1 MIAHTMLKKKMEKF
15 LQQAHERFP
24 RRSLFKIGGIVVGT
38 LGLSRLADRHSE
50 DSLPSEEMVLD
61 QAKERRYEPDSEL
74 RTTIF
79 PRKIMWE
86 MAQVLKE
93 KGQWE
98 GGDESDWMSHLDLF
112 ESALITLKES
122 GVKGGR
128 LVIAPYEIPKEGD
141 SYNWKSIETAI
152 ELMQKHDMAVD
163 LSVGP
168 FNTAYYPGVRLPV
181 DLQEQL
187 KAEFIQNHKYNIHI
201 DMNDDP
207 NMPESSSA
215 IRDFGIHFITKTMEK
230 YGKDKRIDKFYLGN
244 EWPDRQVIEGVEI
257 ETGTK
262 EHKQPTHMT
271 VGLDFMEKM
280 IDIIQVGTAKQIAL
294 NTNIHPSDLYGL
306 RQKLGSLLQKLGK
319 QGTLGLDIYPTRE
332 QEDFYLRTYMNEYDV
347 LIEKMRNTF
356 PETELIFTEL
366 QGSPWPDSGLNGL
379 SWAEIYRRDPQL
391 VIEYYRRFFP
401 NTLDTHVLP
410 THISEVGF
418 WGSEVIVA
426 LAMLGYAFPA
436 RLFGAIREGMDKN
449 S

>member
-1 MIAHTMLKKKMEKF
+1 MREF
-15 LQQAHERFP
+15 FQQVGERLS
-24 RRSLFKIGGIVVGT
+24 RRDVLKIGGIGVGLMWLFSQKNDHET
-38 LGLSRLADRHSE
+38 E
-50 DSLPSEEMVLD
+50 SLPSEEIVLD
-61 QAKERRYEPDSEL
+61 QARERRYEPDSEL

-93 KGQWE
+93 KGEWE

-128 LVIAPYEIPKEGD
+128 LVIAPYEIPKNGD
-141 SYNWKSIETAI
+141 SYDWKSIETAV

-187 KAEFIQNHKYNIHI
+187 KAEVIQNHKYDIHI
-201 DMNDDP
+201 GMNDDP
-207 NMPESSSA
+207 NLPESSRA
-215 IRDFGIHFITKTMEK
+215 IRDFGIHFMNKTMDK
-230 YGKDKRIDKFYLGN
+230 YGHDERIDKFYLGN

-257 ETGTK
+257 ETK
-262 EHKQPTHMT
+262 DHKLPTHMT
-271 VGLDFMEKM
+271 VGQDYMGKM
-280 IDIIQVGTAKQIAL
+280 VDIMQAGTTKQIAL
-294 NTNIHPSDLYGL
+294 NTNIHPSDLPAL
-306 RQKLGSLLQKLGK
+306 RGKLGPLLHKLGE

-347 LIEKMRNTF
+347 LIEKIRGAF
-356 PETELIFTEL
+356 PETELVFTEL

-401 NTLDTHVLP
+401 GTLDTHVLP
-410 THISEVGF
+410 TNIREIGF
-418 WGSEVIVA
+418 WGSEVVVA
-426 LAMLGYAFPA
+426 LAMLGYTFPA
-436 RLFGAIREGMDKN
+436 KLFGAIREGMDKN
-449 S
+449 N